1 MPTADSAETLL
12 LAVAGATRFLLET
25 LSVGTV
31 LVGLLAC
38 AQQLPRP
45 WRRRPHSSL
54 PLAGVR
60 LRFGAWLSLALE
72 FQLGAD
78 IVATTTTPSGQHL
91 IQLGVVAVIRT
102 FLNLFLGRELEAET
116 RLERENARPAPPAQD
131 TSVEARPW

>member
-31 LVGLLAC
+31 LVGLLAT
-38 AQQLPRP
+38 ANQLPRP
-45 WRRRPHSSL
+45 WRRRQHSGL

-78 IVATTTTPSGQHL
+78 IVATTTTPSGAHL

-116 RLERENARPAPPAQD
+116 RLERENARSAPAAQGD
-131 TSVEARPW
+131 NQEARPW

>member
-45 WRRRPHSSL
+45 WRRRSPSGL

-78 IVATTTTPSGQHL
+78 VVSTTTAPSQANL

-102 FLNLFLGRELEAET
+102 FLNIFLGREIEVEQ
-116 RLERENARPAPPAQD
+116 RIEREAASGSAAAQG
-131 TSVEARPW
+131 R

>member
-12 LAVAGATRFLLET
+12 LALASSTRFLLET

-38 AQQLPRP
+38 ISQLPRP
-45 WRRRPHSSL
+45 WRRRAL
-54 PLAGVR
+54 PGQNLAGVR
-60 LRFGAWLSLALE
+60 LRFGTWLSLALE

-78 IVATTTTPSGQHL
+78 IVATTTTPTGQHL

-102 FLNLFLGRELEAET
+102 FLNLFLARELEAET
-116 RLERENARPAPPAQD
+116 RLERENARPGSTDQG
-131 TSVEARPW
+131 TSEEARPW

>member
-45 WRRRPHSSL
+45 WRRRSPSGL

-78 IVATTTTPSGQHL
+78 IVATTTTPSGAHL

-116 RLERENARPAPPAQD
+116 RLERENAQPAPAGQD
-131 TSVEARPW
+131 ASAEARPW